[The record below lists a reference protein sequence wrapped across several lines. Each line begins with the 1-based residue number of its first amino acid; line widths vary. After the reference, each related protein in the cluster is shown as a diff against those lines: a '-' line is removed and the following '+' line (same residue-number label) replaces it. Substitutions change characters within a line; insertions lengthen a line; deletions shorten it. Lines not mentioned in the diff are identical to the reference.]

1 MGMLRKV
8 IGLIAL
14 TLLFCMSF
22 SLLDLLKGREVEY
35 VDNLIQAV
43 CTVCIMGVLKVIS
56 RIREQH
62 SC

>member
-35 VDNLIQAV
+35 VDNLIQV
-43 CTVCIMGVLKVIS
+43 CVRCASWVY
-56 RIREQH
+56 
-62 SC
+62 